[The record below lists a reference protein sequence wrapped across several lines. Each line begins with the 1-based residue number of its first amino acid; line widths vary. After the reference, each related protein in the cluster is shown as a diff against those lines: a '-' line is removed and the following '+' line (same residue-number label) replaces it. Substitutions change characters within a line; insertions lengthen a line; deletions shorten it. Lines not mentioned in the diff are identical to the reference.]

1 MKLKGNMKKSNLSSK
16 LRYNWFIDAVLFLG
30 ALLAVLTGI
39 YFLVYPVGGYMGGRN
54 PDYGIIFIF
63 GRETWEVLHDWTGIA
78 MIAAALIHIVFHW
91 KWIVGTLKR
100 IFRMISRKAERF
112 GNRLFWTIVIDAI
125 IAIGFFLSA
134 FSGLYFFFAAKDANW
149 LLLDTT
155 WDMIHTWSSD
165 IMIIAALI
173 HIILHW
179 DWIKNITAKIFGK
192 KKVKAVTSPATT
204 ITTSQTEL

>member
-1 MKLKGNMKKSNLSSK
+1 MNLKGYMKKSNLSPK
-16 LRYNWFIDAVLFLG
+16 LRYNWLIDAVLFLG

-54 PDYGIIFIF
+54 PDYGVIFIF

-91 KWIVGTLKR
+91 RWILGTLKR
-100 IFRMISRKAERF
+100 IFHKVERF
-112 GNRLFWTIVIDAI
+112 GNRLFWTIVVDAF

-134 FSGLYFFFAAKDANW
+134 ISGLYFFFATKDANW

-155 WDMIHTWSSD
+155 WDTIHTWSSD
-165 IMIIAALI
+165 VMIMAAFI
-173 HIILHW
+173 HVILHW

-192 KKVKAVTSPATT
+192 KKIKAVTSSTA
-204 ITTSQTEL
+204 IITSQTEL

>member
-30 ALLAVLTGI
+30 ALLAVLTGV

-54 PDYGIIFIF
+54 PDYGVIFIF

-91 KWIVGTLKR
+91 KWILGTLKR
-100 IFRMISRKAERF
+100 IFRMLSRKAERF

-125 IAIGFFLSA
+125 IALGFFLSA
-134 FSGLYFFFAAKDANW
+134 ISGLYFFFAAKDANW

-192 KKVKAVTSPATT
+192 KKVKAVTSPAST

>member
-1 MKLKGNMKKSNLSSK
+1 MKKSNLSSK

-91 KWIVGTLKR
+91 KWILGTLKR

-125 IAIGFFLSA
+125 IALGFFLSA
-134 FSGLYFFFAAKDANW
+134 ISGLYFFFAAKEANW

-165 IMIIAALI
+165 VMIMAAFI

-179 DWIKNITAKIFGK
+179 DWIKNITAKMFGK

>member
-1 MKLKGNMKKSNLSSK
+1 MKKSNLSSK

-30 ALLAVLTGI
+30 ALLAVLTGV

-54 PDYGIIFIF
+54 PDYGVIFIF

-91 KWIVGTLKR
+91 KWILGTLKR
-100 IFRMISRKAERF
+100 IFRMLSRKAERF

-125 IAIGFFLSA
+125 IALGFFLSA
-134 FSGLYFFFAAKDANW
+134 ISGLYFFFAAKDANW

-179 DWIKNITAKIFGK
+179 DWIKNITAKMFGK

>member
-1 MKLKGNMKKSNLSSK
+1 MKISNLSSK

-54 PDYGIIFIF
+54 PNYGIIFLF

-78 MIAAALIHIVFHW
+78 MIAAALVHVVFHW
-91 KWIVGTLKR
+91 KWILGTFKR
-100 IFRMISRKAERF
+100 IFQTISHKAERF
-112 GNRLFWTIVIDAI
+112 GNRLLWTIIVDAI
-125 IAIGFFLSA
+125 IALGFLVSA
-134 FSGLYFFFAAKDANW
+134 ISGLYFFFAAKDTNW
-149 LLLDTT
+149 LLLDTA

-179 DWIKNITAKIFGK
+179 DWIKNITAKMFGK

-204 ITTSQTEL
+204 KTTSQTEL

>member
-1 MKLKGNMKKSNLSSK
+1 
-16 LRYNWFIDAVLFLG
+16 
-30 ALLAVLTGI
+30 
-39 YFLVYPVGGYMGGRN
+39 MGGRN

-91 KWIVGTLKR
+91 KWILGTLKR
-100 IFRMISRKAERF
+100 IFRMLSRKAERF

-125 IAIGFFLSA
+125 IALGFFLSA
-134 FSGLYFFFAAKDANW
+134 ISGLYFFFAAKDANW

-179 DWIKNITAKIFGK
+179 DWIKNITAKMFGK

>member
-1 MKLKGNMKKSNLSSK
+1 MKKSNLSSK

-30 ALLAVLTGI
+30 ALLAVLTGV

-54 PDYGIIFIF
+54 PDYGVIFIF

-91 KWIVGTLKR
+91 KWILGTLKR
-100 IFRMISRKAERF
+100 IFRMLSRKAERF

-125 IAIGFFLSA
+125 IALGFFLSA
-134 FSGLYFFFAAKDANW
+134 ISGLYFFFAAKDANW

>member
-1 MKLKGNMKKSNLSSK
+1 MKKSNLSSK

-54 PDYGIIFIF
+54 PNYGIIFLF

-91 KWIVGTLKR
+91 KWILGTLKR

-112 GNRLFWTIVIDAI
+112 GNRLFWIIVIDAI

-134 FSGLYFFFAAKDANW
+134 ISGLYFFFAAKDANW

-179 DWIKNITAKIFGK
+179 DWIKNITAKMFGK